1 MGRLLQKIL
10 KEDKFTHSTL
20 ANYNFLDI
28 GGGLGKAVI
37 HFRSYHKSKCVSIE
51 SSSNAY
57 NGSLM
62 LFHELVK
69 EENGKRIPFIPILGD
84 AYDLKD
90 FGGAFIVYAWIQGAT
105 CDIFELLFDLFVED
119 KTCMYYVTSEKYSC
133 TLLEEND
140 IAIKGSIHGKFESS
154 SSSMVLYIYFKR
166 KILTNK
172 REVSSQWKGKSD
184 VSSDIYNAFDAYSFF
199 HNMKRNEKNKDSIY
213 TLTNIEDPTM
223 KKGKVLMHS
232 RKLRSKKTT
241 KCSILKKSDIID
253 LTVEDNI
260 EKVKIVKKLIFID
273 EDSQDSDSISL
284 NEDCI
289 TDESKCESILDSKN
303 YVDIG
308 KKWENIRRTLFS
320 NDDSDDSEG
329 EETGVDEDSDDKE
342 REESDIT
349 DKDGDDNIIVSTTK
363 IFIIDEGSDVSEGE
377 VDDEDDSNNI
387 GKECEKFMQSP
398 IIIDEGSDVSE
409 GEVDDED
416 DSESIIV
423 INNKNHE
430 NSMFL
435 DEDSDDSEDT
445 IEE

>member
-1 MGRLLQKIL
+1 M
-10 KEDKFTHSTL
+10 
-20 ANYNFLDI
+20 
-28 GGGLGKAVI
+28 
-37 HFRSYHKSKCVSIE
+37 
-51 SSSNAY
+51 
-57 NGSLM
+57 
-62 LFHELVK
+62 
-69 EENGKRIPFIPILGD
+69 
-84 AYDLKD
+84 
-90 FGGAFIVYAWIQGAT
+90 
-105 CDIFELLFDLFVED
+105 
-119 KTCMYYVTSEKYSC
+119 
-133 TLLEEND
+133 
-140 IAIKGSIHGKFESS
+140 
-154 SSSMVLYIYFKR
+154 
-166 KILTNK
+166 
-172 REVSSQWKGKSD
+172 
-184 VSSDIYNAFDAYSFF
+184 
-199 HNMKRNEKNKDSIY
+199 
-213 TLTNIEDPTM
+213 
-223 KKGKVLMHS
+223 
-232 RKLRSKKTT
+232 
-241 KCSILKKSDIID
+241 
-253 LTVEDNI
+253 
-260 EKVKIVKKLIFID
+260 
-273 EDSQDSDSISL
+273 